1 MRSLNFAK
9 RFLIAAAGAS
19 LIPAAAWACPA
30 CMVGDP
36 KTAGT
41 YFGMT
46 VVMSA
51 LPNPARLRPRLL
63 ALAPPFVGRASA
75 CLLFVRA
82 IIKTRQAEACSHSQ
96 NGLNFRIDRNMRLLE
111 AVDM

>member
-1 MRSLNFAK
+1 MRQWKNLALLKSSALRVLAAVAGTSLVP
-9 RFLIAAAGAS
+9 G
-19 LIPAAAWACPA
+19 AAWACPG

-51 LPNPARLRPRLL
+51 LPILL
-63 ALAPPFVGRASA
+63 VF
-75 CLLFVRA
+75 
-82 IIKTRQAEACSHSQ
+82 
-96 NGLNFRIDRNMRLLE
+96 GLGYYLWRRYQ
-111 AVDM
+111 

>member
-1 MRSLNFAK
+1 MRNSNSVS
-9 RFLIAAAGAS
+9 RFVIVAAGVS

-36 KTAGT
+36 KTAAT

-51 LPNPARLRPRLL
+51 LPILL
-63 ALAPPFVGRASA
+63 VCGIGYWLWR
-75 CLLFVRA
+75 R
-82 IIKTRQAEACSHSQ
+82 HS
-96 NGLNFRIDRNMRLLE
+96 
-111 AVDM
+111 

>member
-1 MRSLNFAK
+1 MRVMHNLKSEKSPK
-9 RFLIAAAGAS
+9 RSATRITAAVSAAVLLPGAA
-19 LIPAAAWACPA
+19 LACPG

-51 LPNPARLRPRLL
+51 LPILL
-63 ALAPPFVGRASA
+63 VF
-75 CLLFVRA
+75 
-82 IIKTRQAEACSHSQ
+82 
-96 NGLNFRIDRNMRLLE
+96 GLGYWLWRRY
-111 AVDM
+111 

>member
-1 MRSLNFAK
+1 MRSLNLAK

-19 LIPAAAWACPA
+19 LIPAAARACPA

-46 VVMSA
+46 LVMSA
-51 LPNPARLRPRLL
+51 LPILL
-63 ALAPPFVGRASA
+63 VCGLGYWLWR
-75 CLLFVRA
+75 R
-82 IIKTRQAEACSHSQ
+82 HS
-96 NGLNFRIDRNMRLLE
+96 
-111 AVDM
+111 

>member
-9 RFLIAAAGAS
+9 CFLVAAAGAP
-19 LIPAAAWACPA
+19 LIPGAAWACPA

-51 LPNPARLRPRLL
+51 LPILL
-63 ALAPPFVGRASA
+63 VCGLGYWLWR
-75 CLLFVRA
+75 R
-82 IIKTRQAEACSHSQ
+82 HS
-96 NGLNFRIDRNMRLLE
+96 
-111 AVDM
+111 